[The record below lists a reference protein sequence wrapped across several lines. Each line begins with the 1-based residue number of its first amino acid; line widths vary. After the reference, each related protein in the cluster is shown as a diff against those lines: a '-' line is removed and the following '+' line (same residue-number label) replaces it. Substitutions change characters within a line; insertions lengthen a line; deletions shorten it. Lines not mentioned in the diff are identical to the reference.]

1 MQLWADR
8 RGFWLSVAM
17 VNMLNEFPLGKISSS
32 TDGGSMNLELHIM
45 RGETVTCL
53 ESHEAGL
60 IVAKFQMGTSKEAL
74 IEKLSPVAH
83 PDILRR
89 IVDLYTN
96 PANLDRLEQ
105 LDAKQRHLVIRDYA

>member
-1 MQLWADR
+1 
-8 RGFWLSVAM
+8 
-17 VNMLNEFPLGKISSS
+17 
-32 TDGGSMNLELHIM
+32 MNLELHIM

-53 ESHEAGL
+53 EAPTADL
-60 IVAKFQMGTSKEAL
+60 VVAKFQMGLSKETL
-74 IEKLSPVAH
+74 ESHLKNVAH

-96 PANLDRLEQ
+96 PKHLSLLEQ